1 MRIIAG
7 AFADKLAIIERL
19 DDAGRVR
26 VLLDIIDRRVAVSVA
41 RDFLS
46 ASD

>member
-1 MRIIAG
+1 MFRLNESH
-7 AFADKLAIIERL
+7 KLAVIERL

-26 VLLDIIDRRVAVSVA
+26 VLLDVINRQVAVSVA